1 MEENGEKPSME
12 AEAEERW
19 RFGPNKAVEVA
30 GGRSIRGTL
39 TKVIACVE
47 ETGPRPMIPLGH
59 GDPSVFP
66 SFRTTS
72 IAEDAIVEAVRSAKY
87 NNYSLT
93 NCVLSARVAIAEY
106 LSKDLPYQ
114 LSHDDVF
121 VTAGC
126 AQAIEI
132 VITALARPDANILLP
147 RPGFPMY
154 EARCT
159 FSNLE
164 MRHFDLIPEKGWVV
178 DLDQV
183 EKLAD
188 ENTVAIVLINPN
200 NPCGSVL
207 KYQHMEEIAKTAKKL
222 GIMVITDE
230 VYDHLTFGSNP
241 FVPMGALGDIV
252 PVLTLGSI
260 SKRWLVPGW
269 RLGWIVT
276 TDPKHIL
283 RKKKF
288 VDTIRSYL
296 DITTDPATFI
306 QGAVPEIIK
315 NTKDDFFN
323 NIIHVLR
330 DTAEICYNK
339 MNDIKCITC
348 PHKPEASMFVMV
360 KLNLSYLENISDD
373 VDFCS
378 KLAKE
383 ESVIILP
390 GSALEMKNWL
400 RITFAVEPTS
410 LVVALERLESFCKRH
425 ERVEQISP
433 G

>member
-1 MEENGEKPSME
+1 MEENGGKPSPE

-19 RFGPNKAVEVA
+19 QFGPNKAVAAA
-30 GGRSIRGTL
+30 GGRSIRGIL
-39 TKVIACVE
+39 SKVIACVE
-47 ETGPRPMIPLGH
+47 ETGPRPLVPLGH
-59 GDPSVFP
+59 GDPSSFP
-66 SFRTTS
+66 SFRTTP
-72 IAEDAIVEAVRSAKY
+72 IAEDAIVEAVRSAQY
-87 NNYSLT
+87 NNYAPS
-93 NCVLSARVAIAEY
+93 NGVLPARRAVAEY

-114 LSHDDVF
+114 LSPDDVF
-121 VTAGC
+121 LTAGC
-126 AQAIEI
+126 SQAIDI

-159 FSNLE
+159 FNRVE
-164 MRHFDLIPEKGWVV
+164 MRHFDLIPEKGWEL

-207 KYQHMEEIAKTAKKL
+207 KYQHLEEIAKTAKKL
-222 GIMVITDE
+222 GIMVISDE

-241 FVPMGALGDIV
+241 FVPMGALGNIV

-260 SKRWLVPGW
+260 SKRWVVPGW

-283 RKKKF
+283 RKTKF
-288 VDTIRSYL
+288 VDSIRSYL
-296 DITTDPATFI
+296 DITVDPATFI
-306 QGAVPEIIK
+306 QGAVPQIIE

-339 MNDIKCITC
+339 IKDIKCITC

-383 ESVIILP
+383 ESVIVLP

-410 LVVALERLESFCKRH
+410 LVVGLERLESFCKRH
-425 ERVEQISP
+425 ERVEQICPS
-433 G
+433 